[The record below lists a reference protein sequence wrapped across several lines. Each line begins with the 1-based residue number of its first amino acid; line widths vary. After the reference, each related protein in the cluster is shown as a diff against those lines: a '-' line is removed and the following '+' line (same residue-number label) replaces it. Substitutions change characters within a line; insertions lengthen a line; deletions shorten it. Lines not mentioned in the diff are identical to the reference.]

1 MKQSLVELVDVI
13 LQKLRE
19 HPEQPPTER
28 GLRTW
33 LIRQGYKKGDIDA
46 ALKLVKPR
54 MLSDAPHVEERPR
67 SLRMFSAL
75 EDLKLAPEARNALV
89 RLAVY
94 ELLEPF
100 ELEMILDR
108 LYTFE
113 GEVGLAELDYLLA
126 WVVLPNRDVE
136 FQQTLYN
143 VLENKDDTLH

>member
-13 LQKLRE
+13 LQKLQE
-19 HPEQPPTER
+19 HPEKPPTER
-28 GLRTW
+28 GLRSW
-33 LIRQGYKKGDIDA
+33 LVRQGYNKGDIEA

-54 MLSDAPHVEERPR
+54 ILTGTPNLEQRPR
-67 SLRMFSAL
+67 SIRMFSAL

-89 RLAVY
+89 RLSVY
-94 ELLEPF
+94 ELLESF

-143 VLENKDDTLH
+143 VLENKEDTLH

>member
-13 LQKLRE
+13 LQKLQE
-19 HPEQPPTER
+19 HPEKPPTER
-28 GLRTW
+28 GLRSW
-33 LIRQGYKKGDIDA
+33 LTRQGYKKGDIDA

-54 MLSDAPHVEERPR
+54 IFCETPHLEQRPR
-67 SLRMFSAL
+67 SLRMFSAF

-143 VLENKDDTLH
+143 VLENKGDTLH